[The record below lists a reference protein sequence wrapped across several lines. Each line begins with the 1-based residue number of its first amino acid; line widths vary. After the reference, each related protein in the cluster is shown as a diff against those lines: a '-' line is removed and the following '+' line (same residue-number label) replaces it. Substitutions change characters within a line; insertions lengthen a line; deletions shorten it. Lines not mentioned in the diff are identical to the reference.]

1 MTFCTQGNK
10 TGMTWNVLY
19 YHQSDSV
26 TDRGVQF
33 YVTVTSSDLPPIQP
47 SSHINHKSHIKNIK
61 SHKIETMWQKKITA
75 QLIANILANILIMNC
90 CILYFNFFSQ

>member
-26 TDRGVQF
+26 TDRGVQC

-61 SHKIETMWQKKITA
+61 SHKIETMWQKKNYIT
-75 QLIANILANILIMNC
+75 INSKYFSK
-90 CILYFNFFSQ
+90 YFNYELLHIVF